1 MDQVGNI
8 NREVGDRK
16 GPLAEALKPSKAI
29 PDSEYGVLTDTQWFD

>member
-16 GPLAEALKPSKAI
+16 GLAPDLRKAHRKERRFQL
-29 PDSEYGVLTDTQWFD
+29 DGHGTER